1 MSVIV
6 NHFFIIMVDNFSF
19 PEYASAQGRFGF
31 MRSFSARDLTGA
43 AIGVVLIALCS
54 WIAVPT
60 AVPFTLQT
68 FAVCLIAAL
77 LGLRRG
83 LWSVGC
89 YILLGAVG
97 VPVFSGFRGGFGVLL
112 GSTGGYIAGFL
123 FTALV
128 IGLALRNREA
138 TLPRL
143 LVSMSLGVLLCY
155 AFGTAWFMAV
165 YARGTGPLSL
175 GTALSWCV
183 LPYLIPDAVKITMAA
198 LLARRLAPT
207 IHRQVGI

>member
-1 MSVIV
+1 M
-6 NHFFIIMVDNFSF
+6 
-19 PEYASAQGRFGF
+19 
-31 MRSFSARDLTGA
+31 
-43 AIGVVLIALCS
+43 
-54 WIAVPT
+54 
-60 AVPFTLQT
+60 
-68 FAVCLIAAL
+68 
-77 LGLRRG
+77 
-83 LWSVGC
+83 
-89 YILLGAVG
+89 
-97 VPVFSGFRGGFGVLL
+97 PVFSGFRGGFGVLL

-155 AFGTAWFMAV
+155 AFGAGLLACYASGTAWFMAV
-165 YARGTGPLSL
+165 YARGTGPLSM